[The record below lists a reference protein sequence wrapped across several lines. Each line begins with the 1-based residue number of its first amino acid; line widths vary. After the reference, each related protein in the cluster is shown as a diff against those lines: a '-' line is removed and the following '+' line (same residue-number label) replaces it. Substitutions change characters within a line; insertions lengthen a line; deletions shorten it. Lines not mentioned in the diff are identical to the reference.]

1 MVRPR
6 LHPARIRPIQHAM
19 GLLAGLRER
28 RSKGV
33 VVLERDGARERVAVL
48 EEVAASM
55 LTCVRALVLDIEEIG
70 APEIQAGLTEAL
82 ASLRAGGAPTELA
95 EQASRC
101 QHETLTFAERE
112 RRYLDGRDAELRR
125 IIAVLTDGLASVSQG
140 SAAYHR
146 RLLDNGTRIEAA
158 SRLSDL
164 VRMRAA
170 ITSEVAGLRTA
181 VAERQ
186 AEETSVTAALRG
198 EIEVLRRSVE
208 TERSAARTDPLTGAA
223 NRAAFDDELARR
235 CDLATAGG
243 DGFALLMA
251 DIDHF
256 KQVNDTY
263 GHKVGDR
270 VLTALVTF
278 LRPRVRKGDLI
289 ARWGGEEFAVILP
302 GASAKVAFKK
312 ARTIVAELAK
322 SDWAI
327 DEGRSLR
334 FTISI
339 GVAAWKAGDDPAIL
353 TERADKAMYA
363 AKHGGRNRAVKA
375 R

>member
-1 MVRPR
+1 M
-6 LHPARIRPIQHAM
+6 I
-19 GLLAGLRER
+19 
-28 RSKGV
+28 
-33 VVLERDGARERVAVL
+33 ERDGARERVAVL
-48 EEVAASM
+48 EEVAAGM
-55 LTCVRALVLDIEEIG
+55 LACVRALVLDIEEIG
-70 APEIQAGLTEAL
+70 APEIQAGLTDAL
-82 ASLRAGGAPTELA
+82 TALRAGGAPTALA

-125 IIAVLTDGLASVSQG
+125 IITVLTDGLTSVSSG

-146 RLLDNGTRIEAA
+146 RLLENGSRIEAA

-186 AEETSVTAALRG
+186 AEETSATAALRG
-198 EIEVLRRSVE
+198 EIEILRKSVE

-235 CDLATAGG
+235 CDLAAAGG

-251 DIDHF
+251 DVDHF
-256 KQVNDTY
+256 KQVNDRY

-302 GASAKVAFKK
+302 GASARIAFRK
-312 ARTIVAELAK
+312 ARTIVAELAT

-327 DEGRSLR
+327 DEGRTLK
-334 FTISI
+334 FTISM
-339 GVAAWKAGDDPAIL
+339 GVAAWKDGDDPAGL
-353 TERADKAMYA
+353 TERADKAMYE
-363 AKHGGRNRAVKA
+363 AKHAGRNRAVKA